1 MARNSE
7 GLSRDRR
14 PRRSTWRERAFVL
27 AAPALAVPVTAAAPA
42 LGLESHV
49 VGFVWAAALAW
60 TVAASLAA
68 ALRCAIA
75 HGDRS
80 AFARRRR
87 RDGRAERF
95 DWDTRSGVWAWR
107 RAADRRR
114 RLFGDTRAGDRR

>member
-7 GLSRDRR
+7 GFSRDSR

-27 AAPALAVPVTAAAPA
+27 AALALAVPVTSAAPV
-42 LGLESHV
+42 LGLEDHA
-49 VGFVWAAALAW
+49 VGLVWAAALAW

-68 ALRCAIA
+68 ALRSGIA
-75 HGDRS
+75 HGDWS
-80 AFARRRR
+80 AFARGPR

-107 RAADRRR
+107 RVADRRR